1 MNAKTNKLRDRDAT
15 KKTLIAAVSVIA
27 ERDGLAALGVNSI
40 AREAGVDKVLIYRYF
55 DGLDGLYEA
64 VCAKA
69 DLWWQVD
76 EIVSEMDFSDPAI
89 ALGSYIKAHR
99 NALLR
104 RPLALKILA
113 AEMTERSPLTIA
125 LEGVREARGI
135 ELSQLFS
142 DRFPEFGEQ
151 AGSVL
156 MLANM
161 LSAATQYLVVRSHD
175 IQTFGGMDI
184 RDDHTWQ
191 EIATVAKKSVTGLL
205 AA

>member
-1 MNAKTNKLRDRDAT
+1 MTTATNKSRDRDAT
-15 KKTLIAAVSVIA
+15 KKTLTAAVSTIA
-27 ERDGLAALGVNSI
+27 RRDGLPALGINPI

-55 DGLDGLYEA
+55 GGLDGLYEA
-64 VCAKA
+64 VCAEA

-76 EIVSEMDFSDPAI
+76 EIVNEMDFSDPAI
-89 ALGSYIKAHR
+89 ALGSFIKAHR

-125 LEGVREARGI
+125 LESVRESRGNQ
-135 ELSQLFS
+135 LSQLFA
-142 DRFPEFGEQ
+142 DKFPEFGEH

-156 MLANM
+156 ILANM

-175 IQTFGGMDI
+175 IRNFGGMDI
-184 RDDHTWQ
+184 QNDRTWE
-191 EIATVAKKSVTGLL
+191 EIAEAAKKSVTGLL
-205 AA
+205 VA